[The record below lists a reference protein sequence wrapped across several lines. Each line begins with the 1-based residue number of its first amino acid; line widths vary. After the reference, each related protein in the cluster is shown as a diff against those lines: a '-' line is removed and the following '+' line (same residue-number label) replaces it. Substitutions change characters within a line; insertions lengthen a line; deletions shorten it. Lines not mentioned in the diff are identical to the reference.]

1 MLVYD
6 EADRF
11 VDHQEGDRIL
21 SWCKGAALMK
31 TAAYGHTRIL
41 AAQELEQVVGE
52 FLLRRMT
59 IVARDCEVR
68 SLLRGRAIALI
79 SPVALRDI
87 AKG

>member
-6 EADRF
+6 ETDRF

-21 SWCKGAALMK
+21 SWCKGAALVK
-31 TAAYGHTRIL
+31 TVAYGHTRIL

-59 IVARDCEVR
+59 IADSARTRTSAEYAR
-68 SLLRGRAIALI
+68 PQAASLSR
-79 SPVALRDI
+79 
-87 AKG
+87 